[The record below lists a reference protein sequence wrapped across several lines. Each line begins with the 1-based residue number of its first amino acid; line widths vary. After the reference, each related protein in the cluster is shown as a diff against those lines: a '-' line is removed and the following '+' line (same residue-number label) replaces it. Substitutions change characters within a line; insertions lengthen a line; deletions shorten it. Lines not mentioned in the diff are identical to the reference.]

1 MKIRTKVASLVL
13 GIVCLLSLC
22 GCEMLAPVEPNTPND
37 QGGNTNVDLTG
48 SRTKYTDELQLTM
61 LPASTSTLDVEGVTY
76 ATVERYVDGDTTHFE
91 ANLSTGRNSIS
102 VRYLG
107 LDTPESTY
115 KVEPWGIAA
124 AKFTKSKL
132 QNAESIILES
142 DPTGLF
148 DSNSRYL
155 AYVWYRN
162 SATEPYRLLN
172 LELVEEGY
180 SPAKGLTGTKYMQT
194 FYDANTRAQAFKDR
208 TNGEEDPT
216 YDYNAQGKKY
226 TLKQIIDQFGTPEA
240 IASEEFKGTKVY
252 IEGLV
257 TRKLGI
263 SSAYIEQV
271 NEGYYTVDEDGNE
284 TFIPGDGKTYGV
296 YIYGGFEQNLK
307 LAEGNYIITN
317 ANVSY
322 HNGSLQVVGVNNF
335 GIDVQSTG
343 NVVTPISIT
352 SSDWKNMNNDMA
364 CRLVKFD
371 KLTVVGG
378 KDDENTDA
386 YTIYTETEDGVRVNI
401 RIDADVA
408 LKVTGIMKNT
418 TWETFKDGTFLNVV
432 GIVQPYYE
440 NYQLMVMNLND
451 LGYQK

>member
-1 MKIRTKVASLVL
+1 MKTRIKFAALIL
-13 GIVCLLSLC
+13 AIVSIFALTGC
-22 GCEMLAPVEPNTPND
+22 GGSSNN
-37 QGGNTNVDLTG
+37 QGSGNNSGGNQVDLTG
-48 SRTKYTDELQLTM
+48 SRTKYTDALKLTNI
-61 LPASTSTLDVEGVTY
+61 PTSTSTLDVDGVSL
-76 ATVERYVDGDTTHFE
+76 ATVDRYVDGDTTHFY
-91 ANLSTGRNSIS
+91 ANLATGKKDIS

-124 AKFTKSKL
+124 AKFTKTKL
-132 QNAESIILES
+132 QKAESIVLES
-142 DPTGLF
+142 DSTGLL
-148 DSNSRYL
+148 DGNSRYL

-162 SATEPYRLLN
+162 SSTEEYRLLN

-180 SPAKGLTGTKYMQT
+180 SPAKGLSGTKYVDT
-194 FYDANTRAQAFKDR
+194 FYLASARAQAFKDR

-216 YDYNAQGKKY
+216 FDYSGQGKKY
-226 TLKQIIDQFGTPEA
+226 TLKQIIDLFGTPEA

-263 SSAYIEQV
+263 SSAYIEQL
-271 NEGYYTVDEDGNE
+271 NEGYYTVDEEGNE
-284 TFIPGDGKTYGV
+284 TFVPGDGKVYGI

-317 ANVSY
+317 ANISY
-322 HNGSLQVVGVNNF
+322 HNGSLQVVGVNNI
-335 GIDVQSTG
+335 GIDVESTG
-343 NVVTPISIT
+343 NEVTPVTIT
-352 SSDWKNMNNDMA
+352 SSDWKNMTSDMSY
-364 CRLVKFD
+364 RLVKFE

-378 KDDENTDA
+378 KDDENTEA

-401 RIDADVA
+401 RIDANVA
-408 LKVTGIMKNT
+408 LKVTGIMKNK
-418 TWETFKDGTFLNVV
+418 TWETFKGCTFLNVV
-432 GIVQPYYE
+432 GVVQPYYD
-440 NYQLMVMNLND
+440 NYQLMVMNLID

>member
-1 MKIRTKVASLVL
+1 MKIRTKVVALVL
-13 GIVCLLSLC
+13 GIISIFALC
-22 GCEMLAPVEPNTPND
+22 GCEGLTPIGPGT
-37 QGGNTNVDLTG
+37 GGSGVDLTG
-48 SRTKYTDELQLTM
+48 SRTKYTDSLELSIV
-61 LPASTSTLDVEGVTY
+61 PASTSTLDVDGLTF

-91 ANLSTGRNSIS
+91 ANLSSGQNSIS

-132 QNAESIILES
+132 ENAESIVLES

-216 YDYNAQGKKY
+216 YDYNAQGRKY

-240 IASEEFKGTKVY
+240 IATEEFKGTKVY

-271 NEGYYTVDEDGNE
+271 NEGYYTVDENGDE

-317 ANVSY
+317 ANISY

-343 NVVTPISIT
+343 NAVNPVSIT
-352 SSDWKNMNNDMA
+352 SSDWSNLNADMA
-364 CRLVKFD
+364 CRLVKLD
-371 KLTVVGG
+371 KLTVTGG

-386 YTIYTETEDGVRVNI
+386 YTIYTVTPDGVKVNI

-408 LKVTGIMKNT
+408 IKVNSIMKNK
-418 TWETFKDGTFLNVV
+418 TWETFKDCTFLNVV

-440 NYQLMVMNLND
+440 SYQLMVMSLTD
-451 LGYQK
+451 LGYQN

>member
-1 MKIRTKVASLVL
+1 MKTRIKFATLILVL
-13 GIVCLLSLC
+13 ISIFALC
-22 GCEMLAPVEPNTPND
+22 GCDGTGSGTEGGDDE
-37 QGGNTNVDLTG
+37 GGNKVDLTG
-48 SRTKYTDELQLTM
+48 SRTKYTDSLELTKI
-61 LPASTSTLDVEGVTY
+61 PTSTSTLDVDGVTF
-76 ATVERYVDGDTTHFE
+76 ATVDRYVDGDTTYFY
-91 ANLSTGRNSIS
+91 ANLSTGKTDIS

-132 QNAESIILES
+132 QNAESIVLES

-162 SATEPYRLLN
+162 SATESYRLLN

-180 SPAKGLTGTKYMQT
+180 SPAKGLTGTKYVQT
-194 FYDANTRAQAFKDR
+194 FYSANTRAQAFKDR

-216 YDYNAQGKKY
+216 YDYSGQGKKY
-226 TLKQIIDQFGTPEA
+226 TLKQIIDLFGTPEA
-240 IASEEFKGTKVY
+240 IASEEYKGTKVY

-263 SSAYIEQV
+263 SSAYLEQV
-271 NEGYYTVDEDGNE
+271 NEGYYTVDEEGNE
-284 TFIPGDGKTYGV
+284 TFVPGDGKVYGV
-296 YIYGGFEQNLK
+296 YVYGGFEQNLK
-307 LAEGNYIITN
+307 LAEGNYIVTN
-317 ANVSY
+317 ANISY
-322 HNGSLQVVGVNNF
+322 HNGALQVVGVNNI
-335 GIDVQSTG
+335 GIDVESTG
-343 NVVTPISIT
+343 NVVTPVSIT
-352 SSDWKNMNNDMA
+352 SSDWKNMKIDMA
-364 CRLVKFD
+364 CRLVKLD

-408 LKVTGIMKNT
+408 LKVTGIMKNK
-418 TWETFKDGTFLNVV
+418 TWETFKGCTFLNVV
-432 GIVQPYYE
+432 GVVQPYYD
-440 NYQLMVMNLND
+440 NYQLMVMNLID

>member
-1 MKIRTKVASLVL
+1 MKIRTKVAALVL
-13 GIVCLLSLC
+13 GIISIFALC
-22 GCEMLAPVEPNTPND
+22 GCEGLAPIGPGTGP
-37 QGGNTNVDLTG
+37 GTNVDLTG
-48 SRTKYTDELQLTM
+48 SRTKYTDSLELSIV
-61 LPASTSTLDVEGVTY
+61 PASTSTLDVDGITF
-76 ATVERYVDGDTTHFE
+76 AKVERYVDGDTTHFE
-91 ANLSTGRNSIS
+91 ANLSTGQNSIS

-132 QNAESIILES
+132 ENAESIVLES

-194 FYDANTRAQAFKDR
+194 FYDAGNRAQAFKDR

-216 YDYNAQGKKY
+216 YDYNAQGRKY

-271 NEGYYTVDEDGNE
+271 NEGYYTLDENGE
-284 TFIPGDGKTYGV
+284 EVFVPGDGKTYGV

-317 ANVSY
+317 ANISY

-343 NVVTPISIT
+343 NVVTPVSIT
-352 SSDWKNMNNDMA
+352 SSDWSNMNSDMA
-364 CRLVKFD
+364 CRLVKLD
-371 KLTVVGG
+371 QLTVTGG

-386 YTIYTETEDGVRVNI
+386 YTIYTVTPDGVRVNI

-408 LKVTGIMKNT
+408 IKVNSIMKNK
-418 TWETFKDGTFLNVV
+418 TWETFKDCTFLNVV

-440 NYQLMVMNLND
+440 SYQLMVMSLTD
-451 LGYQK
+451 LGYQNK